1 MDQQQL
7 PQIQDD
13 EIDLFELFG
22 QLWDEKFLII
32 GATFVFGALAVAYS
46 FLVTPVY
53 EAKIGIKTPTID
65 QASPGFPILLTS
77 NNNNNNN

>member
-1 MDQQQL
+1 MDQQQT
-7 PQIQDD
+7 PQIHDD

-32 GATFVFGALAVAYS
+32 GVTILFGAIAAAYS
-46 FLVTPVY
+46 FMVTPVY

-65 QASPGFPILLTS
+65 QASPGFPIS
-77 NNNNNNN
+77 